1 MRRFGFGVL
10 LLWAWDLGLNGES
23 RALGANTFITIIIV
37 IIIVITIVIIII
49 PIISILV
56 MIIIIFSDLGRWRIS
71 LPSQV
76 LVEGSFVEAACF
88 RMSWVSW

>member
-1 MRRFGFGVL
+1 M
-10 LLWAWDLGLNGES
+10 
-23 RALGANTFITIIIV
+23 GANTFIIIIIIIV
-37 IIIVITIVIIII
+37 IIIVITIVIII
-49 PIISILV
+49 PIISIIV

-88 RMSWVSW
+88 RISWVSW